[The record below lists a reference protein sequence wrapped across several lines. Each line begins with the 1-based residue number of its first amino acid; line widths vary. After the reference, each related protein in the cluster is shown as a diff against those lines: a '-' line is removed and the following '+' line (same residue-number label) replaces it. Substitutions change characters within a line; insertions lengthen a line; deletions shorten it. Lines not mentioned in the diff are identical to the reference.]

1 MNIIVC
7 GKRREGKTSYAL
19 VILRRWQEGN
29 CGKIAWDT
37 RHMMN
42 EEMARKAG
50 YSVLTICE
58 EPEELEDAIS
68 DYEPGELIVVRPGS
82 GKSGA
87 EFSRLIGVMLDPP
100 SRFENWS
107 LLIDE
112 AATVQSAHS
121 IELDVDRIVRQ
132 HPTSAL
138 VIQTTHS
145 LQDYHRASR
154 DLTDMLVTFRLKG
167 RSKQAFLEFCDGSE
181 EMSAAID
188 GLPRHYAIAVDM
200 GAATDEA
207 EFRYIEPDSWYGQKS
222 IDSNSDVVLRSESDA
237 TNKRTPVEGKGQTET
252 FVEA

>member
-1 MNIIVC
+1 
-7 GKRREGKTSYAL
+7 
-19 VILRRWQEGN
+19 
-29 CGKIAWDT
+29 
-37 RHMMN
+37 MMN
-42 EEMARKAG
+42 EEMATKAG
-50 YSVLTICE
+50 YKVLTICE
-58 EPEELEDAIS
+58 EPDELEEAIT
-68 DYEPGELIVVRPGS
+68 DYEAEELIVVRPGS

-100 SRFENWS
+100 SRFNNWA

-154 DLTDMLVTFRLKG
+154 DLTDVLVTFRLKG

-181 EMSAAID
+181 EMSEAID
-188 GLPRHYAIAVDM
+188 DLPRHYAIAVDM
-200 GAATDEA
+200 GAAKDEA
-207 EFRYIEPDSWYGQKS
+207 EFRYIEPQTWYGKKAVDRKTDDLLGDN
-222 IDSNSDVVLRSESDA
+222 IDAE
-237 TNKRTPVEGKGQTET
+237 NKRKTGERERET
-252 FVEA
+252 GAAVEA